1 MKALTTQTL
10 NKILL
15 KNPVTKKNFIGT
27 FPGCISPSKDAKQ
40 YSFIT
45 NTDLHHQS
53 GEHWNAWIVKENK
66 IVFFDSFGRDPRD
79 TSFPDNYKNIVEQ
92 FSSLEYSKDRIQS
105 FTSATCGYF
114 CIHFIYVLSLGL
126 DLEFFLNEYSNNFM
140 KNDEFVVDFV
150 NSL

>member
-53 GEHWNAWIVKENK
+53 GEHWNAWIVKDE
-66 IVFFDSFGRDPRD
+66 IVFFDSFGDI
-79 TSFPDNYKNIVEQ
+79 SFPDNYKNIVEQ
-92 FSSLEYSKDRIQS
+92 FSSLEYSKDQIKS
-105 FTSATCGYF
+105 FSSVTCGYF

-140 KNDEFVVDFV
+140 KNNKLAVDFV